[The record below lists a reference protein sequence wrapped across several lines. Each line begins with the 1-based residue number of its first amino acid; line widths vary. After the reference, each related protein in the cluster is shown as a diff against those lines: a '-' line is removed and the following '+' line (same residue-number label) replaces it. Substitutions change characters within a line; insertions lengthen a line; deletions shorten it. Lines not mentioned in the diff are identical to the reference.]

1 MTQTTVEHVIRP
13 LGNRVLIQAQ
23 AVKEKQSAGGV
34 IIPGNIN
41 TKETYK
47 SEVINIGPEVG
58 LVKVGDLVLVTFMAG
73 DGLDH
78 DQQDYRIV
86 EEDEILAIIAR

>member
-1 MTQTTVEHVIRP
+1 MTQTTVEHVIQP

-23 AVKEKQSAGGV
+23 AVEEKVSGGGIV
-34 IIPGNIN
+34 IPGNIN

-47 SEVINIGPEVG
+47 SEVVNVGPSVE